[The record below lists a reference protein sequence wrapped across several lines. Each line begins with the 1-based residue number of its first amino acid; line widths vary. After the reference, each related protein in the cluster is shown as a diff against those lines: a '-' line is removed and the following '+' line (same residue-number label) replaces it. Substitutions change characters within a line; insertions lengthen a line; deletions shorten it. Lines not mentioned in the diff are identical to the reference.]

1 MGRVGQDDE
10 LAHPAGDRVDVVDV
24 QIEAEGIVLDIGWPA
39 GRVAQVKVPAAAIL
53 QNAIFAPVGR
63 EVKPSW
69 A

>member
-10 LAHPAGDRVDVVDV
+10 LAHPVGDRVDVVD
-24 QIEAEGIVLDIGWPA
+24 IEVKAEGIVLDVCRPA